1 MIDKIKEALGDL
13 DEEVLF
19 KEVKNAITS
28 DCKTI
33 EILESLQAGLDI
45 VGDRFGKQEYFLS
58 ELMMSADL
66 FNEAAALLGDS
77 SNEQVGE
84 KVGKFLIATV
94 ETDIHDIGKNIVI
107 NVMKSNGFEVIDLG
121 VDVPVKTVVDGVRE
135 HQPQII
141 GLSCLLTTCFDAM
154 KKTIDAIRTEGLDKG
169 RLILIGGGPVDDNTV
184 AYVNADV
191 RCATAQAGVIESK
204 KFLGVE

>member
-1 MIDKIKEALGDL
+1 MIDGIKKALGDL

-19 KEVKNAITS
+19 EEVKSAIASETA
-28 DCKTI
+28 KT

-45 VGDRFGKQEYFLS
+45 VGNRFANQEYFLS

-66 FNEAAALLGDS
+66 FNEAAALLGNDS
-77 SNEQVGE
+77 EEEIGD
-84 KVGKFLIATV
+84 KIGKFLIATV

-121 VDVPVKTVVDGVRE
+121 VDVPVQTVVDGVRKY
-135 HQPQII
+135 QPQII

-154 KKTIDAIRTEGLDKG
+154 KRTIESIRAEGLDNG

-184 AYVNADV
+184 KYVGADA
-191 RCATAQAGVIESK
+191 RCATAQVGVIESK